1 METRILPGNTRAIE
15 AVFRVDNSGTPRTVG
30 SASVSGGLTTVGDAS
45 TVAAVG
51 DIFRAEDGALAF
63 LEIPVVSV
71 SANSFVIASTT
82 APAVS
87 DTFFL
92 LRKVSLRLTEDGS
105 LSATISGGATEAKQ
119 DTMITSL
126 QLLDDAV
133 ATSGSAI
140 TAKGF
145 AVSGTDGTNA
155 RVLKVDSSGELQVDV
170 LSSALPSGAAT
181 QATLSSIDGKITAV
195 NTGAVVIS
203 SALPSGT
210 NNIGDVDVL
219 SIAAG
224 DNNIGNVDVV
234 TLPSIPAGT
243 NNIGDVDVAS
253 IAAGSNLIGK
263 VDARELPD
271 ATSTY
276 APSADDSAAYEAS
289 SVAKASAGVLYSVTG
304 YNSKTSAQ
312 FIQIHNTSSLPADTA
327 VPVVVFRVEA
337 QSNFSFSA
345 DKFGKYFSTGITVC
359 NSSTGPTKTI
369 GSADCWFN
377 VSYS

>member
-82 APAVS
+82 APAIS

-155 RVLKVDSSGELQVDV
+155 RVLKVDSSGELQIDV

-181 QATLSSIDGKITAV
+181 QATLASIDGKITAV

-203 SALPSGT
+203 SALPAGTNNIGDVDVLSLPALPSGT

-224 DNNIGNVDVV
+224 DNNIGNVDIVSLPVNTNGQCDNTSLTATTATTATKPSNAVGFIVQAPSDNTHDIRWRVGGTASTTAGMPLEPGRDSGFVPASANVSVCAV
-234 TLPSIPAGT
+234 TSGT
-243 NNIGDVDVAS
+243 NAFAIQW
-253 IAAGSNLIGK
+253 IM
-263 VDARELPD
+263 
-271 ATSTY
+271 
-276 APSADDSAAYEAS
+276 S
-289 SVAKASAGVLYSVTG
+289 S
-304 YNSKTSAQ
+304 
-312 FIQIHNTSSLPADTA
+312 
-327 VPVVVFRVEA
+327 
-337 QSNFSFSA
+337 
-345 DKFGKYFSTGITVC
+345 
-359 NSSTGPTKTI
+359 
-369 GSADCWFN
+369 
-377 VSYS
+377 